1 MRKPKDTED
10 ILPIHGKNR
19 VLRKRGAADDR
30 LNRKTAIGTLQNPKL
45 MKNADSLWT
54 RLTTRSI
61 ELMRGDSRPGHADA
75 TLLTILAILIIFG
88 LVMLSSAGAV
98 KSYQD
103 FDDTYYLVKHQLL
116 NGVLIGGIAFYI
128 MSHIDY
134 HYWRQYAFPIA
145 VGTLLL
151 LFAVFLP
158 GVGEARLGAKR
169 WIEIGGF
176 DFQPSEIVKL
186 TFLIYLSAWLEK
198 HKKRIH
204 DPAYGLASFVIMLLS
219 LVLLIAVGQ
228 KDLGT
233 MIVIG
238 VIAVVVYFV
247 GGAPLK
253 HLAIIGAGAVGG
265 FLFLVLIPAFRY
277 RLNRILVFLNP
288 DTVDKLGV
296 GHHVHQALIA
306 IGSGGIFGLGFGH
319 SRQKFNYLPEVHT
332 DSIYAIISEELGFFV
347 AIGIIVLFTIFTIR
361 ALKIASKAPD
371 DFGKLLAVGVAT
383 WIGFQAM
390 VNIGAMLSLLPLT
403 GIPLPFISYG
413 SSSMITL
420 LASVGILVNISR
432 QTKL

>member
-1 MRKPKDTED
+1 MRKRKEIDDT
-10 ILPIHGKNR
+10 LPIQGNNR
-19 VLRKRGAADDR
+19 VLRKRGADDAR
-30 LNRKTAIGTLQNPKL
+30 LNRKTTVAGVKKADLVKS
-45 MKNADSLWT
+45 ADSIWT
-54 RLTTRSI
+54 RFTTRSM
-61 ELMRGDSRPGHADA
+61 ELMRGDSSPGHADA
-75 TLLTILAILIIFG
+75 TLLTVLAVLIIFG

-103 FDDTYYLVKHQLL
+103 YDDAYYLVKHQLL
-116 NGVLIGGIAFYI
+116 NGVLIGGIAFYV

-134 HYWRQYAFPIA
+134 HYWRKYAFPIA

-158 GVGEARLGAKR
+158 GIGDARLGAKR

-198 HKKRIH
+198 HGKRIH
-204 DPAYGLASFVIMLLS
+204 DPAYGLASFVFMLLG
-219 LVLLIAVGQ
+219 LVLLIAIGQ

-247 GGAPLK
+247 GGAPMK
-253 HLAIIGAGAVGG
+253 HLALIGAGSIGG
-265 FLFLVLIPAFRY
+265 FLFLVIIPAFRY

-288 DTVDKLGV
+288 DTTDKLGV

-319 SRQKFNYLPEVHT
+319 SRQKYNYLPEVHT
-332 DSIYAIISEELGFFV
+332 DSIYAIISEELGFFF
-347 AIGIIVLFTIFTIR
+347 AIGIIILFTIFTIR

-371 DFGKLLAVGVAT
+371 DFGKLLAVGIAT